1 MKFVYE
7 SMMKRIRLM
16 DSEIE
21 RFKGRTISRFEARGG
36 LVPDAGVGDRDIEC
50 LSGAEDEAE
59 LEVEGAEQR

>member
-1 MKFVYE
+1 
-7 SMMKRIRLM
+7 M

-50 LSGAEDEAE
+50 LSGEEDEAE